1 MGRLWLGVGLLILL
15 LLLGLWVSAATA
27 DIHRPLAESLRQA
40 EEAALSGDWGTAEA
54 CAQDAYARWARTWQL
69 TAAIADHTPMDEI
82 DGLFAQLPVYAR
94 VREAE
99 DFSAACAEL
108 SRRVRAMGDAHSLTW
123 WNLL

>member
-1 MGRLWLGVGLLILL
+1 MGRLWLGVMLLILL

-40 EEAALSGDWGTAEA
+40 GEAALSGDWEA
-54 CAQDAYARWARTWQL
+54 AQARAQDAYTRWERTWQL
-69 TAAIADHTPMDEI
+69 TASIADHTPMDEI

-94 VREAE
+94 MREAE
-99 DFSAACAEL
+99 DFSATCAEL